1 MLVDGAVRSVI
12 PPFTFDELIPPDEV
26 SSSATFTQELYQPL
40 VEHPPLVKI
49 GSRNRIRVIPIC
61 ELTGPHLIY
70 QSGS

>member
-40 VEHPPLVKI
+40 VKHSPFYNRKNEMCRVGKRNAMVLVE
-49 GSRNRIRVIPIC
+49 N
-61 ELTGPHLIY
+61 EM
-70 QSGS
+70 